1 MRTDNEHNFF
11 HTSKSSKEAD
21 IGYGYQLTV
30 IKTVDGSQFAVNG
43 ENSLRFSV
51 HGNNRKYKLFYL
63 PVPVAITSDSLY
75 PIFGFESG

>member
-1 MRTDNEHNFF
+1 MRTDNEHDFF

-30 IKTVDGSQFAVNG
+30 IKTVDG

-51 HGNNRKYKLFYL
+51 LSSRLTVDDYETLNKY
-63 PVPVAITSDSLY
+63 VI
-75 PIFGFESG
+75 